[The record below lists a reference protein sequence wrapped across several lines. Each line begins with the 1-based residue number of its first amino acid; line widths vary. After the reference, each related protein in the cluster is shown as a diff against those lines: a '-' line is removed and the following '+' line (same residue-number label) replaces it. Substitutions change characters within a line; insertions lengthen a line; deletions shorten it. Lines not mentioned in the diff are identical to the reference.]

1 MQQLLSKEFLYEPL
15 QEIAAKYPDW
25 LAKNKGV
32 IPTEVPCES
41 RRELLTLSLQEYEK
55 YSEQF
60 GIIQEIC
67 RCYDAEPD
75 NVEKIVE
82 LMQKMQKCGQPPSE
96 IVKVCL
102 ACFLVLL

>member
-32 IPTEVPCES
+32 IPTE
-41 RRELLTLSLQEYEK
+41 EYEK

-67 RCYDAEPD
+67 RCYDAEPE

-82 LMQKMQKCGQPPSE
+82 LMQKMQRCGQPPSE